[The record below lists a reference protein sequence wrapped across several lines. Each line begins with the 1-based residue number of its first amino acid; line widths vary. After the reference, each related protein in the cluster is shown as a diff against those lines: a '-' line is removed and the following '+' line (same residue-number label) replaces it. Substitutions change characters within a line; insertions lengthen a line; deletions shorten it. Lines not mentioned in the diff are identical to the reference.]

1 MKKIFSFIAVV
12 ICVGILVGCG
22 ATKLSD
28 KYSEEALKA
37 STETVIKNM
46 DSGNFKEIENMMADK
61 LKETVPADKLKE
73 VWDESFSKVGKY
85 EKLSKIVFQEKN
97 GCAVVVAIAKFENSN
112 VQYTLSYDK
121 DMKLVGLYIK

>member
-1 MKKIFSFIAVV
+1 MKKIFSLIAIV

-28 KYSEEALKA
+28 KYSEETLKS

-61 LKETVPADKLKE
+61 LKEAVPTDKLKA
-73 VWDESFSKVGKY
+73 VWESLPKTGKY
-85 EKLSKIVFQEKN
+85 EKISKIVFQEKD
-97 GCAVVVAIAKFENSN
+97 GYAVVVAIAKFENSN
-112 VQYTLSYDK
+112 VQYTLSYDT
-121 DMKLVGLYIK
+121 DMKLVGIYLK

>member
-28 KYSEEALKA
+28 KYNEETLRT
-37 STETVIKNM
+37 STEAVIKNM
-46 DSGNFKEIENMMADK
+46 DSGNFQAIEEVMSDK
-61 LKETVPADKLKE
+61 LKEAVPTDKLKA
-73 VWDESFSKVGKY
+73 VWESLPKTGKY
-85 EKLSKIVFQEKN
+85 EKISKIVFQEKD
-97 GCAVVVAIAKFENSN
+97 GYAVVVAIAKFENSN

-121 DMKLVGLYIK
+121 DMKLVGIYLK